1 MSDLEVME
9 FSGTNDDVDIAIL
22 CIFELLMLVDDGDSM
37 IAFNVE
43 DALALP
49 AETLLLSVDELVIVS
64 SFNLFPEGELRFLP
78 RVSRA
83 LNPLSPTFVS
93 PADAARNNTPRRNGV
108 LDLHGSFFPE
118 LEGGVVG
125 ASQLPH
131 ALLPT
136 ELFPPSSSSSQ
147 LCNPNNKL

>member
-1 MSDLEVME
+1 VMK

-22 CIFELLMLVDDGDSM
+22 CTFELLVLVDDGDSM
-37 IAFNVE
+37 IAFNVD

-49 AETLLLSVDELVIVS
+49 AETLLLGVDELVIVS
-64 SFNLFPEGELRFLP
+64 SFNLSTEGELRFLP

-83 LNPLSPTFVS
+83 LKPLSPTLVS
-93 PADAARNNTPRRNGV
+93 PADAARNTPRRKGV

-131 ALLPT
+131 VLLPT
-136 ELFPPSSSSSQ
+136 ELFPPPSSSSQ

>member
-1 MSDLEVME
+1 MSDLEVIG
-9 FSGTNDDVDIAIL
+9 FLDIPIL
-22 CIFELLMLVDDGDSM
+22 CVFELLVLVEDGDTM
-37 IAFNVE
+37 IASNVH
-43 DALALP
+43 DASALP
-49 AETLLLSVDELVIVS
+49 AETLLLCVDELVIVS
-64 SFNLFPEGELRFLP
+64 SFVLFTEGELRFWLC
-78 RVSRA
+78 VSRA
-83 LNPLSPTFVS
+83 LKPLSPTLVS

-118 LEGGVVG
+118 LEGGVMG

-136 ELFPPSSSSSQ
+136 ELSPPPSSSSQ